1 MSRDNSSRVSA
12 PNLDLAPPKKQGD
25 SFNFT
30 LPSTFV
36 DLPSKGK
43 YYEEDHPLHN
53 VESVEIKYMT
63 AKEEDILSSISL
75 LQKGVAVDRMLQSL
89 LVDKTIKPNEMLIGD
104 KNALM
109 VAARITGF
117 GEEYRANVTC
127 PACSNRAE
135 YAFDLSKTKNV
146 SIDDLDISEVEKT
159 EQNTFVFNLPV
170 SKVRTEVRL
179 LDGRDEQYLTRLNNS
194 KKDNNL
200 PETPLTDRLK
210 IIIASINGSTIR
222 GDVEKFVDQMPVLDS
237 RYLRAMYTKIVPN
250 IDLTQDFICTNCNHR
265 AAMEVPLTADFF
277 WPRL

>member
-12 PNLDLAPPKKQGD
+12 PNLDLQPPKKQND

-30 LPSTFV
+30 LPTTFV
-36 DLPSKGK
+36 ELPSKGK
-43 YYEEDHPLHN
+43 YYSEEHPLHG

-89 LVDKTIKPNEMLIGD
+89 LVNKALVPSDMLIGD

-117 GEEYRANVTC
+117 GEEYLANVTC
-127 PACSNRAE
+127 PACSTRSE
-135 YAFDLSKTKNV
+135 YTFNLSKTKNV
-146 SIDDLDISEVEKT
+146 SIDDLDISEVEQT
-159 EQNTFVFNLPV
+159 EQNTFVFDLPV

-179 LDGRDEQYLTRLNNS
+179 LDGKDEQYLTRLNNS

-222 GDVEKFVDQMPVLDS
+222 GDIEKFVDQMPVLDS
-237 RYLRAMYTKIVPN
+237 RYLRGMYSKVVPN
-250 IDLTQDFICTNCNHR
+250 IDLTQEFTCTNCNHR
-265 AAMEVPLTADFF
+265 APMEVPLTVDFF

>member
-1 MSRDNSSRVSA
+1 LSRDNSSRVSA
-12 PNLDLAPPKKQGD
+12 PNLDLQPPKKQND

-30 LPSTFV
+30 LPTTFV
-36 DLPSKGK
+36 ELPSKGK
-43 YYEEDHPLHN
+43 YYSEDHPLHG

-89 LVDKTIKPNEMLIGD
+89 LINKALVPSDMLIGD

-117 GEEYRANVTC
+117 GEEYLANVTC
-127 PACSNRAE
+127 PACSTRSE
-135 YAFDLSKTKNV
+135 YAFNLSKTKNV
-146 SIDDLDISEVEKT
+146 SIDDLDIPEVEQT
-159 EQNTFVFNLPV
+159 EQNTFVFELPV

-179 LDGRDEQYLTRLNNS
+179 LDGKDEQYLTRLNNS

-222 GDVEKFVDQMPVLDS
+222 GDIEKFVDQMPVLDS
-237 RYLRAMYTKIVPN
+237 RYLRGMYSKVVPN
-250 IDLTQDFICTNCNHR
+250 IDLTQEFTCTNCNHR
-265 AAMEVPLTADFF
+265 APMEVPLTVDFF

>member
-1 MSRDNSSRVSA
+1 VE
-12 PNLDLAPPKKQGD
+12 
-25 SFNFT
+25 
-30 LPSTFV
+30 
-36 DLPSKGK
+36 LPSKGK
-43 YYEEDHPLHN
+43 YYSEEHPLHG

-89 LVDKTIKPNEMLIGD
+89 LVNKALVPSDMLIGD

-117 GEEYRANVTC
+117 GEEYLANVTC
-127 PACSNRAE
+127 PACSTRSE
-135 YAFDLSKTKNV
+135 YTFNLSKTKNV
-146 SIDDLDISEVEKT
+146 SIDDLDISEVEQT
-159 EQNTFVFNLPV
+159 EQNTFVFDLPV

-179 LDGRDEQYLTRLNNS
+179 LDGKDEQYLTRLNNS

-222 GDVEKFVDQMPVLDS
+222 GDIEKFVDQMPVLDS
-237 RYLRAMYTKIVPN
+237 RYLRGMYSKVVPN
-250 IDLTQDFICTNCNHR
+250 IDLTQEFTCTNCNHR
-265 AAMEVPLTADFF
+265 APMEVPLTVDFF